1 MIVFSELYNLKGA
14 VSFSME
20 IKDQIK
26 RSVSITDVVQ
36 SYGLDLKPAGKNY
49 KALCPF
55 HTEKTPSFFIKP
67 ESDSFACYGCNKF
80 GDVFTFVQNMENIGF
95 VEAMNL
101 IIEKFNIPV
110 EKKKGFNYSREKKY
124 SVINDI
130 ALKYFSG
137 NLSGSGE
144 GNKAMEYLRARDI
157 SQKTI
162 NDFSLGYALNKWDG
176 FLNFAKNKSLDLDM
190 CIELGL
196 LIKNSKGE
204 VYDRFRGRII
214 FPIFSESGNVIGF
227 GGRTISDDK
236 IKYLNSPETPLFT
249 KGKNLY
255 GFNITKQFMREKKSS
270 ILVEGYF
277 DVISLYQHGIKN
289 VSASLGTALTPS
301 QIHLLRRVSDEI
313 FIAYDSDDAGIDAT
327 IRGIER
333 MFEQNMNPNVFNLKG
348 EKDPDDFIRKYG
360 SEEFYETAGSSEDGL
375 RFIINTLTKKYNTD
389 IPEKKRDAVNQV
401 AQYINK
407 FDDPIVKEGYITIAA
422 DFFNVNEKELDFSKA
437 IPARDSK
444 SQKPVE
450 LLTSE
455 KILLQ
460 SILKEPSFIS
470 MIEPL
475 FNSRLYSVLN
485 IGNLLKKI
493 FSNYASENNMNYDL
507 LQEELSPAENI
518 TLRIVFDSVDE
529 ISGDIS
535 ILEKNIESSMIN
547 FFRLLNEVEISEIGK
562 KIKRAERDGNIE
574 EIKKLIIIKNKFN
587 QQKYKVSLGGD
598 IAKQ

>member
-1 MIVFSELYNLKGA
+1 
-14 VSFSME
+14 ME

-80 GDVFTFVQNMENIGF
+80 GDVFTFVQNMENLGF

-124 SVINDI
+124 SVINDT

-144 GNKAMEYLRARDI
+144 GNKAAEYLANRDI

-162 NDFSLGYALNKWDG
+162 KDFSLGYALNRWDG
-176 FLNFAKNKSLDLDM
+176 LFNFMKSKSLDLDM

-214 FPIFSESGNVIGF
+214 FPIFSESGNIIGF

-236 IKYLNSPETPLFT
+236 VKYLNSPETPLFI

-277 DVISLYQHGIKN
+277 DVISLYQHGVKN
-289 VSASLGTALTPS
+289 VSASLGTALTPA

-313 FIAYDSDDAGIDAT
+313 FIGYDSDDAGIDAT

-333 MFEQNMNPNVFNLKG
+333 MFEQNLNPRVFNLKG

-360 SEEFYETAGSSEDGL
+360 AEEFEKTARSSEDGL
-375 RFIINTLTKKYNTD
+375 RFIINTLTKKYNTA
-389 IPEKKRDAVNQV
+389 IPEKKRDAVREV

-407 FDDPIVKEGYITIAA
+407 FDDPIVKEGYIIIAA
-422 DFFNVNEKELDFSKA
+422 DFFNVGEKEFDL
-437 IPARDSK
+437 SK
-444 SQKPVE
+444 SAPSRGARSPEPVE
-450 LLTSE
+450 LFTSE

-460 SILKEPSFIS
+460 SVLKEPSFIN

-493 FSNYASENNMNYDL
+493 FSNYASHNTLNYDL

-518 TLRIVFDSVDE
+518 TLRIVFDSIDDV
-529 ISGDIS
+529 SGENS
-535 ILEKNIESSMIN
+535 VLEQNIESSMVS
-547 FFRLLNEVEISEIGK
+547 FFRILNEVEISEIGK
-562 KIKRAERDGNIE
+562 KIKRAEREGNIE
-574 EIKKLIIIKNKFN
+574 EIRKLINIKNKFN

>member
-1 MIVFSELYNLKGA
+1 
-14 VSFSME
+14 ME

-124 SVINDI
+124 SVINDT
-130 ALKYFSG
+130 ALKYFSA

-144 GNKAMEYLRARDI
+144 GKKAADYLTDRGI
-157 SQKTI
+157 SKKTI
-162 NDFSLGYALNKWDG
+162 EDFSIGYALDRWDG
-176 FLNFAKNKSLDLDM
+176 LLNFMKSKNLDLNM

-204 VYDRFRGRII
+204 IYDRFRGRII

-236 IKYLNSPETPLFT
+236 VKYLNSPETPLFI

-277 DVISLYQHGIKN
+277 DVISLYQQGIKN
-289 VSASLGTALTPS
+289 VSASLGTALTPA

-313 FIAYDSDDAGIDAT
+313 FISYDSDDAGIDAT

-333 MFEQNMNPNVFNLKG
+333 MFEQNLNPRVFDLKG
-348 EKDPDDFIRKYG
+348 EKDPDDFIRKFG
-360 SEEFYETAGSSEDGL
+360 QGEFEKTARSSEDGL

-389 IPEKKRDAVNQV
+389 IPEKKRDVVREV
-401 AQYINK
+401 AKYINK
-407 FDDPIVKEGYITIAA
+407 FDDPIVKDGYITIAA
-422 DFFNVNEKELDFSKA
+422 DFFNVGEKEFDISKA
-437 IPARDSK
+437 APAGNSK
-444 SQKPVE
+444 SPEPVG
-450 LLTSE
+450 LFTSE

-460 SILKEPSFIS
+460 SILKEPSFIK

-493 FSNYASENNMNYDL
+493 FSNYASHNTLNYDL
-507 LQEELSPAENI
+507 LQEELSPTENI
-518 TLRIVFDSVDE
+518 TLRIVFDSIDE
-529 ISGDIS
+529 VSGDNNL
-535 ILEKNIESSMIN
+535 LEQNIESSMVS
-547 FFRLLNEVEISEIGK
+547 FFRILNELEISEIGK
-562 KIKRAERDGNIE
+562 KIKRAEREGNIE
-574 EIKKLIIIKNKFN
+574 EIRKLINIKNKFN

-598 IAKQ
+598 LAKQ